1 MGDGLGE
8 AAFLKSFD
16 ANPKTASIKDEEFQ
30 ARLLA
35 IGEQEEVAAEWVFAE
50 GDMT

>member
-1 MGDGLGE
+1 MGNGLGE